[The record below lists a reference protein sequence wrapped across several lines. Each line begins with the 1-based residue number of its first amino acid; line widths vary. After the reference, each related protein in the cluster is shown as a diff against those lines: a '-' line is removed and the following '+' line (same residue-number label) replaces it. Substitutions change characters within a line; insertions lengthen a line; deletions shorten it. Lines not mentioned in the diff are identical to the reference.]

1 MIPVQLKDSAGGTF
15 GVDRVGNRLSVNVK
29 PYYDLIAEGLVS
41 EHSFISKFGHD
52 SAGDTS
58 NHIEVWDGSIAYPY
72 PASAE
77 TLYLSSTS
85 EADDQTYEIQGL
97 DENWN
102 PQTVEVTAAG
112 PTGQDSVPLGGSWIR
127 VFRIKN
133 IGTTDNAGTIHVST
147 DSDTSDTGGA
157 PATPATQS
165 RAQVSVGFN
174 QTLMAIWAV
183 PNNKTAYLTNLY
195 ASAAQA
201 SPGATQL
208 RCEVALWVRPF
219 GGVFQIK
226 KLFSL
231 QSGATTQLKY
241 DFPLEIAAKSDVR
254 ITSLSSA
261 AADVSAGFDAWYE
274 DI

>member
-29 PYYDLIAEGLVS
+29 PYRDMIVEGLVPD
-41 EHSFISKFGHD
+41 HSFVSKFGHD

-72 PASAE
+72 PSSAE

-85 EADDQTYEIQGL
+85 EADDQTYEIHGL

-102 PQTVEVTAAG
+102 FKTVEATAAG
-112 PTGQDSVPLGGSWIR
+112 PSGQDSVQISGSWIR

-147 DSDTSDTGGA
+147 DSDTSDSGGA

-165 RAQVSVGFN
+165 RAQITAGFN
-174 QTLMAIWAV
+174 QTLMAIWSV
-183 PNNKTAYLTNLY
+183 PNNATAYITNFY

-208 RCEVALWVRPF
+208 RCEVALWARPF

-226 KLFSL
+226 KMFSL
-231 QSGATTQLKY
+231 QSGATTQLMY
-241 DFPLEIAAKSDVR
+241 DFPLKVPAKSDIR

-261 AADVSAGFDAWYE
+261 ASDVSAGFDAWYE
-274 DI
+274 EL